1 MKKLRRADGSGG
13 MRRAT
18 TDQLA
23 EVASNDA
30 PEPQT
35 MMKRRRA
42 LADTRIPSQQ
52 DQLLEPNAFGYAV
65 LKAQNRSMWSA
76 LRAAQRS
83 LLSERELRAA
93 LASGK
98 SLEEVTRARNDALEA
113 EIAHLSSQLDDR
125 EQGLFGS
132 SLSPQSERPNK
143 ALDAALAT
151 CAALLAE
158 RSTLLGKQTELVRVE
173 IPAPRE
179 DKVRSEL
186 AAGREAAAASR
197 LAAAEDFWRDRLAQ
211 LSATNTDDTEDED
224 DILGRNKD
232 MQIETLKTIIATLE
246 TQIESARKRE
256 SETDL
261 QARLLEEIDQTA
273 SALEDARSQHRR
285 LTQENAELASQRA
298 VDSAIRSKLESS
310 EFVVAEMKSLLIKKG
325 QQLDDV
331 ECEIQQLRAH
341 TGLLEEQVADA
352 NDQLRAVSFGKA
364 AAERIR
370 RDFNQALDHATADFS
385 RRLAESE
392 ERFQV
397 ELKRQV
403 EQANNKPAHKTR
415 PDKIDQ
421 VRIKTLEAK
430 IQCSVCLD
438 REKSV
443 VVARCYHAFC
453 KPCIDKVIATRNR
466 KCPACGKPFGA
477 NEVHPVFLVN

>member
-1 MKKLRRADGSGG
+1 MKKLRRESSGG
-13 MRRAT
+13 MRRAM

-30 PEPQT
+30 QEPQT
-35 MMKRRRA
+35 MIKRRRA
-42 LADTRIPSQQ
+42 LVDTHLPSQQ

-76 LRAAQRS
+76 LRAAQRT
-83 LLSERELRAA
+83 LLSEREIRAA

-98 SLEEVTRARNDALEA
+98 SLEEVTRARNEALET
-113 EIAHLSSQLDDR
+113 EIAHLTSQLDDR
-125 EQGLFGS
+125 ERGLFGGG
-132 SLSPQSERPNK
+132 LSTQSEWPSK

-158 RSTLLGKQTELVRVE
+158 RATLQGRQMEIVRVE
-173 IPAPRE
+173 IPSPRE

-186 AAGREAAAASR
+186 AARREEAAASR
-197 LAAAEDFWRDRLAQ
+197 LAAVEDFWRDRFAQ
-211 LSATNTDDTEDED
+211 LGATNIDDPEEHDL
-224 DILGRNKD
+224 LGRHKE
-232 MQIETLKTIIATLE
+232 MQIGTLKTIVATLE
-246 TQIESARKRE
+246 TQIESVQKRE
-256 SETDL
+256 ASTDL

-285 LTQENAELASQRA
+285 LAEENAELASRRA

-325 QQLDDV
+325 QLLDNA
-331 ECEIQQLRAH
+331 ECEIQQLRAN
-341 TGLLEEQVADA
+341 TSLLEAQVADA
-352 NDQLRAVSFGKA
+352 NEQLQAVSFGKA
-364 AAERIR
+364 AAERIF
-370 RDFNQALDHATADFS
+370 RDFSEAFDYATADFS
-385 RRLAESE
+385 RRLADSE
-392 ERFQV
+392 DRFQV
-397 ELKRQV
+397 EFKRQV
-403 EQANNKPAHKTR
+403 EQANNKPANKAR

-430 IQCSVCLD
+430 IQCSVCLE

-443 VVARCYHAFC
+443 VIARCYHAFC
-453 KPCIDKVIATRNR
+453 KPCIDNVIASRNR

-477 NEVHPVFLVN
+477 SEVHPVFLVN